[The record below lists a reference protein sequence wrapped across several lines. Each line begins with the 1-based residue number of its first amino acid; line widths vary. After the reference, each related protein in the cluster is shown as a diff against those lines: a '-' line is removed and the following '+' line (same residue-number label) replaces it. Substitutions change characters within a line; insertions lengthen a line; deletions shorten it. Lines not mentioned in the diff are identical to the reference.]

1 MMVAGDAH
9 RNRVSDPASPGKPPW
24 RSEKPQFCA
33 ATDAESLGTQFGV
46 RHGPVLRAI
55 GGHLASRKAA
65 VNSRSVA
72 VEPVTGPINYDR

>member
-1 MMVAGDAH
+1 MH
-9 RNRVSDPASPGKPPW
+9 RPAFRAVNRIFVQIIEFS
-24 RSEKPQFCA
+24 A
-33 ATDAESLGTQFGV
+33 ATGAESLGTQFGV

-72 VEPVTGPINYDR
+72 VELVTGRINYDR